1 MPGFL
6 RYLLRLGPINPIAVR
21 LVQGGSRRVR
31 HMYIRSL
38 YLGAMILVLLWLL
51 LLGTEATGAGGVPD
65 YRDLAAA
72 GAGSFRLIAYLQIGL
87 ICVLAPVF
95 MAGAI
100 AQEAS
105 PRTWD
110 ILLTTPMTPG
120 QIVLGSLMGR
130 LFFILSLL
138 VCSLPLFA
146 LTQYFGG
153 VPGRSIFVAYLI
165 AASAAVLVGSIAIAL
180 SSSRV
185 VGRRA
190 VFAFYVTVVS
200 YLAITIGIDRWLV
213 QAGYG
218 AGPRGDGVTW
228 LTAVNPFLALN
239 AMLSPTNYPRA
250 DTLDPALGP
259 AARWMLGTPV
269 TAWVVGSLALSVVM
283 VMVSAITVRAGG
295 LATISAGGSGVPLFR
310 RVFKLG
316 GKGQD
321 HRPPRE
327 VWSNPVAWREAA
339 ARNSTAGRVLARWA
353 FILTGSAWGL
363 GLVVAYF
370 RGAMTPD
377 SFRLALA
384 TTVIAEFA
392 VTTLIAINMSATAIS
407 REREDGTLDLLL
419 TTPLTAS
426 AYLTGK
432 LRGLIAYLL
441 PLAAVPIGTLG
452 AAGLGTGIGLLRDWP
467 AARVSET
474 VLRDSGAVTLT
485 IPVVLPEALGV
496 AAAVLLSF
504 LAFCVMIGL
513 QWSLRSRGTLGSVVA
528 AVGVIGAIG
537 GTIGLCGFLAGGDV
551 PAVGPAL
558 AALSPA
564 SAIMALID
572 PAGVLAGTLEN
583 TGPNTARV
591 ALAIGAVAAALL
603 YTAVVYALHA
613 AMVRNFD
620 FTVRKLAGMK

>member
-1 MPGFL
+1 
-6 RYLLRLGPINPIAVR
+6 
-21 LVQGGSRRVR
+21 
-31 HMYIRSL
+31 MYIRSL
-38 YLGAMILVLLWLL
+38 YLGSMILVLLWLL
-51 LLGTEATGAGGVPD
+51 LVNTETAGAGGAPD

-72 GAGSFRLIAYLQIGL
+72 GASSFALIAYLQIGL

-120 QIVLGSLMGR
+120 QIVLGSLFGR

-165 AASAAVLVGSIAIAL
+165 AGSAAVLVGSIAIAL
-180 SSSRV
+180 SSSRI

-200 YLAITIGIDRWLV
+200 YLAVTIGIDRWLV
-213 QAGYG
+213 QAGLG
-218 AGPRGDGVTW
+218 SGDRGEGVTW
-228 LTAVNPFLALN
+228 MTSVNPFLALN
-239 AMLSPTNYPRA
+239 AMLTPTNYPRA
-250 DTLDPALGP
+250 DITDPTLGP
-259 AARWMLGTPV
+259 LARWMLATPV
-269 TAWVVGSLALSVVM
+269 TAWVVGSLSLSVVM
-283 VMVSAITVRAGG
+283 MLASAITVRVGG
-295 LATISAGGSGVPLFR
+295 LATIAGNGSGVPLFR
-310 RVFKLG
+310 RMFGLG
-316 GKGQD
+316 GKNQD

-327 VWSNPVAWREAA
+327 VWNNPVAWREAA
-339 ARNSTAGRVLARWA
+339 ARNSTVGRIVARWA
-353 FILTGSAWGL
+353 FILAGSVWGI
-363 GLVVAYF
+363 GLVVAYYQ
-370 RGAMTPD
+370 GAMTPD

-384 TTVIAEFA
+384 TTVIAELA
-392 VTTLIAINMSATAIS
+392 VTTLVAINMSATAIS

-441 PLAAVPIGTLG
+441 PLVLVPIGTIG
-452 AAGLGTGIGLLRDWP
+452 IAGLTTLLGLTQDWPESSVTETMISGTG
-467 AARVSET
+467 VSST
-474 VLRDSGAVTLT
+474 VE
-485 IPVVLPEALGV
+485 IPVVLPESLLTAGV
-496 AAAVLLSF
+496 VSIAF
-504 LAFCVMIGL
+504 LAFCVMVGL
-513 QWSLRSRGTLGSVVA
+513 QWSLKSRGTLSSVVA
-528 AVGVIGAIG
+528 SVGVVGAIG
-537 GTIGLCGFLAGGDV
+537 GTIGLCGFLAGSDV
-551 PAVGPAL
+551 PAAGPAL

-572 PAGVLAGTLEN
+572 PFAALVGTIETAGLL
-583 TGPNTARV
+583 TARITMG
-591 ALAIGAVAAALL
+591 IGAVVAAA
-603 YTAVVYALHA
+603 VYAAIVYGIHA